1 MRSHAPTAPSRYLLF
16 TRAEWAALR
25 ADTPLT
31 LDESDLARIRG
42 LNESVAL
49 DEVVDIYL
57 PLARLLDLHIGASQV
72 LHRATATFLN
82 ATTTA
87 PYVIGL
93 AGSVAVGKS
102 TTARI
107 LRELLSRWA
116 SHPRVDLVA
125 TDGFLHPTR
134 VLAERG
140 LMNRKGFPESYDVRA
155 LLQFLAAVKAGQR
168 EVAVPTYSHIT
179 YDILPDQFTTVDQPD
194 VLIVEGLNILQA
206 AARPPAPRPQV
217 FASDFFD
224 FTIYIDA
231 ETEHVREWYIERFL
245 MLRETAFRDPA
256 SYFRRYADLNDE
268 EARSVAARL
277 WREINEPNLVENIL
291 PTRGRAHLILEKGR
305 GQRVQRVRLRKL

>member
-1 MRSHAPTAPSRYLLF
+1 VNASRSRYLQF
-16 TRAEWAALR
+16 TRAEWAKLR

-31 LDESDLARIRG
+31 LDEQDLARIRG

-49 DEVVDIYL
+49 DEVEDIYL
-57 PLARLLDLHIGASQV
+57 PLARLLDLHIAASQV

-107 LRELLSRWA
+107 LQQLLSRWP

-125 TDGFLHPTR
+125 TDGFLHPTH
-134 VLAERG
+134 VLEERG
-140 LMNRKGFPESYDVRA
+140 LMHRKGFPESYDVRA
-155 LLQFLAAVKAGQR
+155 LLQFLTAVKAGQR
-168 EVAVPTYSHIT
+168 HVGVPTYSHIT
-179 YDILPDQFTTVDQPD
+179 YDIVPDQFTVVDQPD

-206 AARPPAPRPQV
+206 GAGQPAPRPQV

-231 ETEHVREWYIERFL
+231 ETSHIRDWYIDRFL
-245 MLRETAFRDPA
+245 ILRETAFRDPA
-256 SYFRRYADLNDE
+256 SYFRRYADLRDA
-268 EARSVAARL
+268 EARTVAERI

-291 PTRGRAHLILEKGR
+291 PTRGRAHLVLEKGR

>member
-1 MRSHAPTAPSRYLLF
+1 MRPQALVPRSRYLQF
-16 TRAEWAALR
+16 TRAEWAKLR

-31 LDESDLARIRG
+31 LDENDLARIRG

-134 VLAERG
+134 VLTERG
-140 LMNRKGFPESYDVRA
+140 LMHRKGFPDSYDVRA

-168 EVAVPTYSHIT
+168 RAAVPTYSHIT
-179 YDILPDQFTTVDQPD
+179 YDILPDQFTIVDQPD

-206 AARPPAPRPQV
+206 GAHEPAPRPQV

-231 ETEHVREWYIERFL
+231 ETELIREWYIERFL
-245 MLRETAFRDPA
+245 ILRGTAFRDPA
-256 SYFRRYADLNDE
+256 SYFRRYADLSDE

-291 PTRGRAHLILEKGR
+291 PTRGRARLILEKGR
-305 GQRVQRVRLRKL
+305 GQRVQRVRLRRL

>member
-1 MRSHAPTAPSRYLLF
+1 MSSETSAAPSRYLQF
-16 TRAEWAALR
+16 TRAEWATLR
-25 ADTPLT
+25 ADAPLT
-31 LDESDLARIRG
+31 LGEHDLARIRG

-107 LRELLSRWA
+107 LRELLSRWPG
-116 SHPRVDLVA
+116 HPRVDLVT
-125 TDGFLHPTR
+125 TDGFLYPTL
-134 VLAERG
+134 VLTERG
-140 LMNRKGFPESYDVRA
+140 LMHRKGFPDSYDVRA
-155 LLQFLAAVKAGQR
+155 LLQFLTSVKAGQR
-168 EVAVPTYSHIT
+168 KVAVPTYSHIT
-179 YDILPDQFTTVDQPD
+179 YDIQPDEFTIVDQPD

-206 AARPPAPRPQV
+206 GARQPVPRPQV

-231 ETEHVREWYIERFL
+231 DTALIREWYIERFL
-245 MLRETAFRDPA
+245 MLRETAFRDPS
-256 SYFRRYADLNDE
+256 SYFRKYADLSDE
-268 EARSVAARL
+268 EARREAARI
-277 WREINEPNLVENIL
+277 WHDINEPNLVENIL

-305 GQRVQRVRLRKL
+305 GQKVERVRLRKL

>member
-1 MRSHAPTAPSRYLLF
+1 MPPDASTARSRYLQF
-16 TRAEWAALR
+16 TRDAWAKLR

-31 LDESDLARIRG
+31 LDERDLARIRG

-72 LHRATATFLN
+72 LHRTTAMFLN
-82 ATTTA
+82 APMTA

-107 LRELLSRWA
+107 LRELLSRWP

-125 TDGFLHPTR
+125 TDGFLLSTR
-134 VLAERG
+134 VLTERG

-155 LLQFLAAVKAGQR
+155 LLEFLAAVKAGQR
-168 EVAVPTYSHIT
+168 QVAVPTYSHVT
-179 YDILPDQFTTVDQPD
+179 YDVTPDQPTIVDQPD

-206 AARPPAPRPQV
+206 GAGPSSRPQV

-231 ETEHVREWYIERFL
+231 ETDQIRDWYVERFL
-245 MLRETAFRDPA
+245 MLRETAFRDPT
-256 SYFRRYADLNDE
+256 SFFRRYAELSDE
-268 EARSVAARL
+268 EARSVAARI
-277 WREINEPNLVENIL
+277 WGEINEPNLVENIL

-305 GQRVQRVRLRKL
+305 GQRVERVRLRKL

>member
-1 MRSHAPTAPSRYLLF
+1 MRPETTTARSRYLLF
-16 TRAEWAALR
+16 ARQEWAKLR
-25 ADTPLT
+25 ADAPLT
-31 LDESDLARIRG
+31 LGEDDLARIRG

-82 ATTTA
+82 APTTA
-87 PYVIGL
+87 PYIIGL

-107 LRELLSRWA
+107 LRELLSRWP

-134 VLAERG
+134 VLTERG

-155 LLQFLAAVKAGQR
+155 LLEFLAAVKAGQR
-168 EVAVPTYSHIT
+168 QVAVPTYSHIT
-179 YDILPDQFTTVDQPD
+179 YDIVPDQSTVVDQPD

-206 AARPPAPRPQV
+206 GAGQPAPRAQV

-231 ETEHVREWYIERFL
+231 EIEQIRDWYVERFL
-245 MLRETAFRDPA
+245 MLRETAFRDPT
-256 SYFRRYADLNDE
+256 SFFRRYAQLSDE
-268 EARSVAARL
+268 EARRTAARI
-277 WREINEPNLVENIL
+277 WSEINEPNLVENIL

-305 GQRVQRVRLRKL
+305 GQRVERVRLRKL